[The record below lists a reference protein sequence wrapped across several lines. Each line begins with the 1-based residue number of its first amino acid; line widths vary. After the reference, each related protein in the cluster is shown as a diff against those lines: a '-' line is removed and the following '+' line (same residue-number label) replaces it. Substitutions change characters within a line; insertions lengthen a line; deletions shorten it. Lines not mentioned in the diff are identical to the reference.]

1 MGWPRQSCAVLSR
14 WLTTPPPPPPCP
26 SFGLAI
32 LLFLRPFLSFSRV
45 FREIPERPII
55 SHNIIEARRAR
66 INRIRFPISR
76 KKRYKRIFCRGRYS
90 CSDTCRGRNKIYRS
104 TDGHSSYHRASK
116 STSWQLD
123 FVLKESTVGFKNCVL
138 VINRWWI
145 FGRTYL

>member
-90 CSDTCRGRNKIYRS
+90 CWIRVVVVIKSIGPPMGIHHIIVSCVKIDLVTIRFCPKRS
-104 TDGHSSYHRASK
+104 Y
-116 STSWQLD
+116 SWLQELR
-123 FVLKESTVGFKNCVL
+123 LCN
-138 VINRWWI
+138 
-145 FGRTYL
+145 